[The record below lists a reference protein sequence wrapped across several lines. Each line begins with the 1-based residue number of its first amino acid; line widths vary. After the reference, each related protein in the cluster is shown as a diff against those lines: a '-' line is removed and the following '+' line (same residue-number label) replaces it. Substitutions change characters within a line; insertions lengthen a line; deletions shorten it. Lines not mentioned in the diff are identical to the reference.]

1 MARRTKRIPV
11 RDEFLIVT
19 NGKRSEKD
27 YFEILRSKI
36 KSIFKI
42 KVKFLNGDPE
52 AIVDFAVKEKSE
64 SNRVWCVF
72 DKDEF
77 SNDSIYHAIAVAKK
91 NSVGVAFSNAAF
103 EVWLIDH
110 FCCFDAEKSAP
121 ELVDILDDL
130 LKKEGYDKGY
140 SKNDIELIK
149 TFFIPRLRSALENA
163 DIAYQRRV
171 AEYGLTGKP
180 INNLPVCSWNS
191 YTDVHKLIT
200 ALKADI

>member
-1 MARRTKRIPV
+1 MARKTKKIPV

-36 KSIFKI
+36 KSIYKI
-42 KVKFLNGDPE
+42 KVKFINGDPD
-52 AIVDFAVKEKSE
+52 AVVDFAMKEKSK

-77 SNDSIYHAIAVAKK
+77 SSDSIYHAIAGARK
-91 NSVGVAFSNAAF
+91 NHVGVAFSNAAF
-103 EVWLIDH
+103 EVWLIYH

-130 LKKEGYDKGY
+130 LKKEGYEKGY

-149 TFFIPRLRSALENA
+149 TVLIPRLRNALENA
-163 DIAYQRRV
+163 DIAYQKRV
-171 AEYGLTGKP
+171 AYYKMTGAP
-180 INNLPVCSWNS
+180 TNTLPVCSWNS
-191 YTDVHKLIT
+191 YTDVHKLIA